1 MMNLVLLF
9 LGPTM
14 MIFLGLQV
22 MSSVPLTFLLF
33 YGWLFAIPFVE
44 LIVLKKNTWTAAL
57 RQVGF
62 VAHRPN
68 MVQGI
73 LTGLLFF
80 MAIVLG
86 GYFFHSYLFDKE
98 DLQHV
103 LTQWSF
109 SGNLVV
115 WLILV
120 LLLINPFLEEIY
132 WRGFLANKLEGKWKR
147 PTILLLTSFFYTLYH
162 FLSVIPLF
170 NWPYNI
176 AMVIPVF
183 VAGLIWGLMRYKS
196 KSLLGSI
203 ASHILADAGIMAVYL
218 LFLR

>member
-1 MMNLVLLF
+1 MNLALLF

-33 YGWLFAIPFVE
+33 YGWLFAVPFVE
-44 LIVLKKNTWTAAL
+44 LIVLKRNTLSGAL
-57 RQVGF
+57 RQMGF
-62 VAHRPN
+62 VAHRSN

-73 LTGLLFF
+73 LTGLFFF
-80 MAIVLG
+80 MTIVLG
-86 GYFFHSYLFDKE
+86 GYFFHSFLFDKE

-103 LTQWSF
+103 LIQWSF
-109 SGNLVV
+109 SGDLVV

-132 WRGFLANKLEGKWKR
+132 WRGYLANKLEGKWSK
-147 PTILLLTSFFYTLYH
+147 PNILLLTSFFYTLYH
-162 FLSVIPLF
+162 LLSVIPLF
-170 NWPYNI
+170 KWPYNFAI
-176 AMVIPVF
+176 VIPVF
-183 VAGLIWGLMRYKS
+183 VAGLIWGWMRYKS

-218 LFLR
+218 IFLT

>member
-1 MMNLVLLF
+1 
-9 LGPTM
+9 

-44 LIVLKKNTWTAAL
+44 LIVLKRNTWAAAL
-57 RQVGF
+57 RQIGF

-73 LTGLLFF
+73 LIGLLFF
-80 MAIVLG
+80 MTIVLG
-86 GYFFHSYLFDKE
+86 GYFFHSFLFDKE

-120 LLLINPFLEEIY
+120 LLVINPFLEEIY
-132 WRGFLANKLEGKWKR
+132 WRGYLTSKLEGKWTK
-147 PTILLLTSFFYTLYH
+147 PTILMLTSFFYTLYH

-170 NWPYNI
+170 HWPYNI

-183 VAGLIWGLMRYKS
+183 LAGLVWGFMRYKS